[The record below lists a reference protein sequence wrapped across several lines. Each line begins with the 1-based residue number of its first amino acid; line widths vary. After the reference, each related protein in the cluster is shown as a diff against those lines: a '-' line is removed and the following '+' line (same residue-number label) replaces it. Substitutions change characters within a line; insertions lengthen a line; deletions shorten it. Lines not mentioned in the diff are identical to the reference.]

1 MNAAIGDSLY
11 LTGLV
16 ALTSGLLWFAGR
28 RWLKLERAAVRPALV
43 RLLEWLGLVVAFYAF
58 NLVTGFAAVL
68 LLRKLTGSF
77 LSMYVNADATLALFS
92 AFQALVF
99 QWWRAE
105 SE

>member
-1 MNAAIGDSLY
+1 MSDALY
-11 LTGLV
+11 LIGLV
-16 ALTSGLLWFAGR
+16 ALTSGLGWVIGR
-28 RWLKLERAAVRPALV
+28 RALGLSASSLRPALA
-43 RLLEWLGLVVAFYAF
+43 RLLEWVGLSLVFYAL
-58 NLVTGFAAVL
+58 NLFIGFALVL

-77 LSMYVNADATLALFS
+77 VSMYVNTDATLALLA

>member
-1 MNAAIGDSLY
+1 VSDALY
-11 LTGLV
+11 LIGLV
-16 ALTSGLLWFAGR
+16 ALTSALAWVIGR
-28 RWLKLERAAVRPALV
+28 RRLGLTGSSLRPALV
-43 RLLEWLGLVVAFYAF
+43 RLLEWVGLSVVFYAL
-58 NLVTGFAAVL
+58 NLFIGFALVL

-77 LSMYVNADATLALFS
+77 VSMYVNTDATLALLS

>member
-1 MNAAIGDSLY
+1 MI
-11 LTGLV
+11 
-16 ALTSGLLWFAGR
+16 GR
-28 RWLKLERAAVRPALV
+28 RRLRLSASSLRHALV
-43 RLLEWLGLVVAFYAF
+43 RLLEWVGLSVVFYAL
-58 NLVTGFAAVL
+58 NLFIGFALVL

-77 LSMYVNADATLALFS
+77 VSMYVNTDATLALLS